1 MRENSLSFSLTLC
14 RPKALNAL
22 CDGLMRE
29 MGEAL
34 KDFDSDPQV
43 GAIVLTGNEKAF
55 AAGADILEMKDKTFQ
70 DCYLGNFLGVWCV
83 CVCVCVC
90 ACTHAC
96 MMVCSVS
103 AL

>member
-1 MRENSLSFSLTLC
+1 MQENSLSFSLTLC

-83 CVCVCVC
+83 VCGVWCVCVCGVWCVC
-90 ACTHAC
+90 MCVH
-96 MMVCSVS
+96 V
-103 AL
+103 